1 MEKVIAKALVSS
13 FLNRLRRE
21 GDHFQI
27 PGSTLSKDEVEAL
40 SALAEI
46 TQPILVQPSS
56 PMAPEV
62 KLNLAAF
69 GRAPIPEN
77 SVRLCLDF
85 GTAMSKAWACTSSS
99 VAALP
104 LVLGK
109 QADGQAVLAVPS
121 SIFITK
127 AGAIF
132 FGSAAERQHEAEI
145 QTGRYRFDNIKRLL
159 SDVEPGLDVSEVPL
173 SDGID
178 PTGSGLTKGDLLVLY
193 LAWLT
198 DLSLKAL
205 KETAVADAPAIAK
218 QYSDLRSAVRRY
230 AIPCFENAVD
240 DVPSAKRAK
249 WAQHVLSNAL
259 LQSQIVAD
267 TLGDDWGSLTTHR
280 AKSVLDAVK
289 NQDVSK
295 LESILAKH
303 SSVRE
308 PVAAGATQFEDF
320 IDQSV
325 SPEARRL
332 MLVIDAG
339 AGTTDFALFQS
350 FYNSAT
356 ETSSFALI
364 SSAVRMSRI
373 AGNRFDH
380 VLRPMMLRACK
391 VQPENGSPWNAED
404 FAIIKADLDSQIRAL
419 KRRLFTESAV
429 PLSLRPGASG
439 LLTLEDVVAE
449 ASYQELGTELQA
461 QRDDL
466 IAGILNAGNIEEYG
480 RLTRTLGRAVPIFVL
495 LTGGSSRLPIFA
507 DLAKGESTIRGVPFR
522 FEPIKEQPQWIDTL
536 PREQAQML
544 AAEFAQCAV
553 AIGGCAPTLP
563 QEKRDLASP
572 VTPHVQPGKVV
583 LTRYQVTGV

>member
-1 MEKVIAKALVSS
+1 LEKAIAKALVSS
-13 FLNRLRRE
+13 FLNRLRKE

-27 PGSTLSKDEVEAL
+27 PGSTLSRDEVEAL
-40 SALAEI
+40 SELAEVSK
-46 TQPILVQPSS
+46 PVPVQESS
-56 PMAPEV
+56 PKVSEA

-69 GRAPIPEN
+69 DRSPVPEDA
-77 SVRLCLDF
+77 VRLCLDF
-85 GTAMSKAWACTSSS
+85 GTAMSKAWASASSS
-99 VAALP
+99 LATLP

-109 QADGQAVLAVPS
+109 QADGQAALAVPS
-121 SIFITK
+121 SIFIAKT
-127 AGAIF
+127 GAIF
-132 FGSAAERQHEAEI
+132 FGSSAERQHEAEI

-198 DLSLKAL
+198 DLSLRAL
-205 KETAVADAPAIAK
+205 TETAVTDSPELAK
-218 QYSDLRSAVRRY
+218 CYPDLRSSVRRY
-230 AIPCFENAVD
+230 AIPCFEDAVD

-249 WAQHVLSNAL
+249 WAQEVLSKAL
-259 LQSQIVAD
+259 LQAQIVAD
-267 TLGDDWGSLTTHR
+267 TLCDEWPNLTTHR

-289 NQDVSK
+289 KRDVST
-295 LESILAKH
+295 LESILAH
-303 SSVRE
+303 NPSIRE

-320 IDQSV
+320 VDQSV
-325 SPEARRL
+325 SPQAKRL

-350 FYNSAT
+350 FYDRKT

-380 VLRPMMLRACK
+380 VLRPLMLRACK

-419 KRRLFTESAV
+419 KRRLFTESIV
-429 PLSLRPGASG
+429 SLSFRPGASG
-439 LLTLEDVVAE
+439 LLTLDDVVAE
-449 ASYQELGTELQA
+449 PSYQELGRQLLA

-466 IAGILNAGNIEEYG
+466 IAGILTEESIERY
-480 RLTRTLGRAVPIFVL
+480 RKLTRELGKPVPIHVL
-495 LTGGSSRLPIFA
+495 LTGGSSKLPIFA
-507 DLAKGESTIRGVPFR
+507 NLAEGEATIREVLFK
-522 FEPIKEQPQWIDTL
+522 FEPIQDLPQWIDGL
-536 PREQAQML
+536 PREQAEL
-544 AAEFAQCAV
+544 VATEFSQCAV

-563 QEKRDLASP
+563 REMKDLAAP